1 MYDIVIEDIMDI
13 NKLIETNENALC
25 DTFKKIDSVAL
36 FNQEKVLSA
45 FQKERVALRH
55 FSGTTGYGYDDVG
68 RDTLSRLY
76 ADVFATESAIVSPLI
91 ANGTHAISIVLFGLL
106 RPGDVMYSVSGNPY
120 DTLLD
125 VISGDGVGSLKE
137 YGVTFDKTE
146 LVNGSFDKPSIE
158 AYLKTHSPKIIFIQ
172 RSRGYSS
179 RDAFTIETLGDVID
193 FVRQFNKTAAIVV
206 DNCYG
211 EFVETKEPT
220 EVGADVIVGSLIK
233 NPGGGLAPTGG
244 YIAGKAEYVR
254 LASYRLTCPGIGTE
268 VGSYNATYQYFYQ
281 GLFIAPH
288 TVAQTL
294 KAAQLFC
301 GTFASLGY
309 PVVPKAGSEYGDI
322 IASIKFNTE
331 QELIGFVQAVQT
343 TSPVDSYV
351 VPEPWDMPGYNHKV
365 IMAAGTFV
373 QGASI
378 ELSADSPI
386 KEPYIAYFQGAL
398 TYEHAKLALKACLKK
413 ILNV

>member
-1 MYDIVIEDIMDI
+1 MSNIVIEDIMDI
-13 NKLIETNENALC
+13 NKLIETNEYALC

-106 RPGDVMYSVSGNPY
+106 RPGDVIYSISGNPY

-146 LVNGSFDKPSIE
+146 LVNGSFDKLSIE

-179 RDAFTIETLGDVID
+179 RGAFTIETLGDVIG
-193 FVRQFNKTAAIVV
+193 FVRQFNKTAAERV
-206 DNCYG
+206 C
-211 EFVETKEPT
+211 
-220 EVGADVIVGSLIK
+220 
-233 NPGGGLAPTGG
+233 GGL
-244 YIAGKAEYVR
+244 
-254 LASYRLTCPGIGTE
+254 
-268 VGSYNATYQYFYQ
+268 
-281 GLFIAPH
+281 
-288 TVAQTL
+288 
-294 KAAQLFC
+294 
-301 GTFASLGY
+301 
-309 PVVPKAGSEYGDI
+309 GD
-322 IASIKFNTE
+322 
-331 QELIGFVQAVQT
+331 
-343 TSPVDSYV
+343 
-351 VPEPWDMPGYNHKV
+351 
-365 IMAAGTFV
+365 
-373 QGASI
+373 
-378 ELSADSPI
+378 
-386 KEPYIAYFQGAL
+386 
-398 TYEHAKLALKACLKK
+398 CR
-413 ILNV
+413 